1 MVFVPIPR
9 GAPLYYCR
17 RFVHPHAKPALIVYH
32 RVKHINIFC
41 AFYTIMSSSSVPLQ
55 NLFASLFTIPQS
67 GTTAQQQMEDIFRNI
82 TNRQQAPDMGPS
94 SSIEQNTN
102 SSNSAL
108 ISAFRDYNHN
118 IGEFIFYNYNTQ
130 QLRDYNTNV
139 KNFVELIRMQSRYSQ
154 PIRRSYAAS
163 ATANARPVHTQTSYS
178 RRLTDRQIRDAV
190 RNVFYDET
198 VHTEPRCPITL
209 ADFENGESISQII
222 SCGHIFKREPLAQHF
237 HRGERFCPMCR
248 IDVTSTSD
256 SGGNREQSDSTT
268 EEPRQQRNNN
278 TSNTSSTA
286 NTTNEESFMTTMPL
300 SELSQFLSSNPTL
313 QDFSRLFQNS
323 QTTTAASSTDPSNL
337 IFQFEIPISSPE
349 ID

>member
-1 MVFVPIPR
+1 
-9 GAPLYYCR
+9 
-17 RFVHPHAKPALIVYH
+17 
-32 RVKHINIFC
+32 
-41 AFYTIMSSSSVPLQ
+41 
-55 NLFASLFTIPQS
+55 
-67 GTTAQQQMEDIFRNI
+67 MEDIFRNI

-163 ATANARPVHTQTSYS
+163 ATANARPVNTQTSYS

-256 SGGNREQSDSTT
+256 SGGNREQSVSTT

-278 TSNTSSTA
+278 TSNTNNTA

-323 QTTTAASSTDPSNL
+323 QTTTASSSTDPSNL

>member
-1 MVFVPIPR
+1 
-9 GAPLYYCR
+9 
-17 RFVHPHAKPALIVYH
+17 
-32 RVKHINIFC
+32 
-41 AFYTIMSSSSVPLQ
+41 MSSSSVPLQ
-55 NLFASLFTIPQS
+55 NLFASLFAIPQS
-67 GTTAQQQMEDIFRNI
+67 GTSAQQQMEDIFRNI
-82 TNRQQAPDMGPS
+82 TNRQQAPDTGPS

-102 SSNSAL
+102 NSQSAL

-118 IGEFIFYNYNTQ
+118 IGEFIYYNYNTQ

-139 KNFVELIRMQSRYSQ
+139 KNFVELIRMQNRFSQ
-154 PIRRSYAAS
+154 PNRRSYAAS
-163 ATANARPVHTQTSYS
+163 ATARPVHTQTSYN

-222 SCGHIFKREPLAQHF
+222 TCGHIFKREPLAQHF

-248 IDVTSTSD
+248 IDVTATSD
-256 SGGNREQSDSTT
+256 SNGHSNREQSDSTN
-268 EEPRQQRNNN
+268 EETREQRNNTGNN
-278 TSNTSSTA
+278 TSNTSNTA

-323 QTTTAASSTDPSNL
+323 QTTTAASSTDATNPSNL
-337 IFQFEIPISSPE
+337 IFQFEIPISAPE